1 MSRKAQIQAILDT
14 SLKGA
19 RFASSQAQVLE
30 VKTTATPTDET
41 LTYTGGIYLFGYEMK
56 LSTTF
61 KSSNDKLVS
70 LKATLDGDSPA
81 STAVRLIEEFI
92 GGDEGIAAGYKLRD
106 YFPKSLPI
114 EAGFSFKE
122 MTLGFEEAGEQLLL
136 KSIHFK
142 LGTFSS
148 WKILDTAKFDLDE
161 VNIELEN
168 KDIKAGFP
176 NTSLALEA
184 KASFG
189 KNTAGDTV
197 KATLKAQ
204 ALLSSKEAIAS
215 SLVLRGQVENLHIDV
230 VGLLD
235 LIFEEKEL
243 QQFRALCPT
252 EFQRMTFDNYQVIFQ
267 PFGKEFRVVQ
277 DTSLGG
283 LEVVLKPTELA
294 IQATAH
300 EENTEGQEDPQEI
313 ELREKAKRQRNILIA
328 LTPPQN
334 DSSSF
339 FGDIGRQGEEAGPLA
354 ELDKL
359 DLYGTGLIFS
369 TFDDYTEVNLA
380 SLQNYKED
388 EGEDAKFKVRGG
400 LQLFARI
407 KLRGPSEE
415 HQVDDGPK
423 DEKILRSIL
432 DIEDQSTRFSLTGFI
447 AKDLKTFELALG
459 LNFGDKQVFIVDNG
473 PKDNIRLK
481 AIEVAFILELLIAKF
496 RFGAVMDAQIQS
508 DVLRFIASMEVGA
521 MLPPV
526 PPTLVLNGA
535 FQMEALN
542 PTNDLLPD
550 ERPVWRNAFGVDRLG
565 LRRLGAGLGL
575 GVTAAVPPLISIH
588 SFSFNADLL
597 LGERGKEVTGVVVL
611 NLNAKKPA
619 ESLVKIQLTDVTLID
634 MIEAFDDKDAFDLQ
648 GPIREM
654 LNVGFKQLAAE
665 INPSKGIFFF
675 KAEMVLGEITAACLV
690 SFAPSGITIGG
701 TVSPISIKPGNSN
714 FEIFALSGT
723 AGPDGKQAA
732 ILLSTDLEDPK
743 FQLTGDITILG
754 GAIAEASAAIDITK
768 AGVAVDV
775 DVNLFGGVFEA
786 EVQVNAPAISSNGAK
801 MYAKV
806 AIKDN
811 VVEAVQ
817 ADLKKLLRTNYEKD
831 QKKIREAQ
839 NALKELRGKGSFL
852 DSINDLASG
861 ILTGLDSISD
871 ESQKVGGMLLDVM
884 GKAFNLDYIKFE
896 GNLDALGA
904 AVGESGSAKLQAEV
918 QLTIA
923 GLVIN
928 ETLEIDFSEGINQLV
943 TALEQVVLDA
953 FDFLKEGFEN
963 MKRGFQE
970 LAELFEKGAKFIT
983 HHASQ
988 TIADVSNFFEDFLK
1002 EVEKIINGIVDGL
1015 DELFNGRDMPL
1026 ALAGQAVPY
1035 PAKVRH
1041 YAITLDSIECLHSL
1055 AFPSLPI
1062 RNIFTGA
1069 ITGHTPEVPDP
1080 TGVHVYGYVIM
1091 DPQNSMSLG
1100 NAGSHGN
1107 LVAFSSRRGPAPQIA
1122 EGGKHTV
1129 NHTKH
1134 FYVRDDRNAKIK
1146 FMPAL
1151 RERGLAEFL
1160 DDKTLYGSKVINLD
1174 QLAWQDDADTLKSYS
1189 LDLITAD
1196 GLQKIRVH
1204 FKVRLYGDHSA
1215 TTIRSRITTGT
1226 DEEIKH
1232 LFSYGADP
1240 AKPGL
1245 VKALLEMDNSANYLH
1260 RMELLLGK
1268 IKRNGSNE
1276 IAIEDGLNVKASTED
1291 ISTAIFNEKWDAI
1304 EPLIQ
1309 HGAKCDSSHLI
1320 EGMQRHIPVTSLQ
1333 MMLSHEVLPD
1343 LESLTVAL
1351 NLDEQ
1356 YYAKKLL
1363 QHNAPVSEQ
1372 HLLKAIDLGDTS
1384 LIELMLKKASNQDK
1398 TRSNPNV
1405 TSILTKHVL
1414 EKAVGMPEVLK
1425 ILLVKS
1431 VSRADGTGNGVR
1443 TAHIPKPIVDQAL
1456 FQLALIKAGKTLD
1469 AISFQMLIENGAR
1482 ITTPDFL
1489 TSFISNSPNLPSG
1502 LSEAKSKKRRRA
1514 ILKDAL
1520 RNGSDP
1526 TKALELCIAQDWYDG
1541 ADKSNGLTISLDAKA
1556 NPDFAISHAI
1566 NTDDVQLLRKA
1577 LSPQN
1582 VATGLIGKANRAM
1595 QLLIHN
1601 NLTSPNTDND
1611 IALAAVALNVGADP
1625 NLELVSPGQVFHQ
1638 KAVLIAL
1645 GDKKNYSVIKEFLRQ
1660 KKASPKRQL
1669 VDFTPSILQAI
1680 QNIDFELLEI
1690 LLDGGAILDT
1700 PLYVEYALKH
1710 LMGHPLLNKMLEN
1723 GAPVST
1729 KALAMTLDATDY
1741 DTMGTLVS
1749 AGAKGTP
1756 KMLNQL
1762 MHARKQEALLTLR
1775 PAIHPIAGNFDL
1787 AAELNRTDFFQIL
1800 AEGEDTQL
1808 ASSEPLKWVV
1818 KHQNI
1823 EILKT
1828 ALSIGASPTEILKLA
1843 IEGAWRPGILAC
1855 LAMNAIP
1862 DQAVTFAVLKGD
1874 GALLNQLVGSL
1885 GANANQALNE
1895 SLEANADSLIKIALS
1910 HDADPNILL
1919 AKVANEGHEAR
1930 VRVFLSHGAKPDL
1943 AMLGTIKNELA
1954 GLLRYLIEQG
1964 ADATKSW
1971 YLGEAL
1977 QIGNQEI
1984 IDILLENGADPSL
1997 FIAEYAATDNV
2008 LLVRKLIVAGA
2019 DPQDGL
2025 LAAVE
2030 SGFRPMIGQLLKAGA
2045 NPTGYLHI
2053 PASKG
2058 QLEILDLL
2066 ILRGAPPEEGLEAA
2080 IKHHQVAIV
2089 ERLIAAGAD
2098 VSAPKYT
2105 EMAIRQGSFEIVQL
2119 LAAAGADPNLIIDG
2133 ESILHR
2139 AVKKVG
2145 NESLVATLLANG
2157 ADPNEATPEG
2167 NSILHEIVGE
2177 GNSHLSMV
2185 KMLVEAGANVNARN
2199 SDNHRVLYLA
2209 RGREMIKYL
2218 KDNGAEGRTLV
2229 N

>member
-1 MSRKAQIQAILDT
+1 MSKKAQLQAILNT
-14 SLKGA
+14 TLKGA
-19 RFASSQAQVLE
+19 RFASSQAQVLALE
-30 VKTTATPTDET
+30 TTATPTEGT
-41 LTYTGGIYLFGYEMK
+41 ITYTGGIYFFGYEMK
-56 LSTTF
+56 LAATF
-61 KSSNDKLVS
+61 KTENDALVS
-70 LKATLDGDSPA
+70 LTASLDGDSPA
-81 STAVRLIEEFI
+81 STAVQLIEAFI
-92 GGDEGIAAGYKLRD
+92 GGDEGIETGERLRD

-122 MTLGFEEAGEQLLL
+122 MTLGFEEMGDVLLL

-168 KDIKAGFP
+168 DDIKEGFS

-189 KNTAGDTV
+189 KNEAGDIV
-197 KATLKAQ
+197 KATLKAK
-204 ALLSSKEAIAS
+204 ALLNSKEAFAS
-215 SLVLRGQVENLHIDV
+215 SLELTGQVENLLINI

-243 QQFRALCPT
+243 QQFKALCPT

-277 DTSLGG
+277 DTTLGG

-294 IQATAH
+294 IQAAEH
-300 EENTEGQEDPQEI
+300 EENTEGQEEDPQEI

-334 DSSSF
+334 ESSSF
-339 FGDIGRQGEEAGPLA
+339 FGDIGRTEDEAGPLA
-354 ELDKL
+354 KLDEL

-380 SLQNYKED
+380 SLQQYKED
-388 EGEDAKFKVRGG
+388 EGEDAIFKVRGG

-407 KLRGPSEE
+407 MLRGPSEDQE
-415 HQVDDGPK
+415 EDNGPEE
-423 DEKILRSIL
+423 EKILLSIL
-432 DIEDQSTRFSLTGFI
+432 DVEDPRTRFSLTGFI
-447 AKDLKTFELALG
+447 AKDLRTFELALG
-459 LNFGDKQVFIVDNG
+459 LNFGDKNVFIVNNG
-473 PKDNIRLK
+473 PEDNIKLK
-481 AIEVAFILELLIAKF
+481 AIEVAFILKLLPVYVGF

-508 DVLRFIASMEVGA
+508 AVLRFMASMEFGV
-521 MLPPV
+521 MPLPV

-542 PTNDLLPD
+542 PPNGQSNHQPTD
-550 ERPVWRNAFGVDRLG
+550 ERPVWRNAFGVNGLG

-575 GVTAAVPPLISIH
+575 GVTAAVPPLVSIH

-597 LGERGKEVTGVVVL
+597 LGTEKGKEVTGMVVL
-611 NLNAKKPA
+611 ELDTEKPA
-619 ESLVKIQLTDVTLID
+619 ESLVKIQLANVTLID
-634 MIEAFDDKDAFDLQ
+634 MIEAFDDKNAFDLQ

-654 LNVGFKQLAAE
+654 LNVGFKHLAAE
-665 INPSKGIFFF
+665 INPGAGIFYFE
-675 KAEMVLGEITAACLV
+675 AEMVLGEITAACLV

-701 TVSPISIKPGNSN
+701 TVSPIIIKPDNTN
-714 FEIFALSGT
+714 FEIFALRGA
-723 AGPDGKQAA
+723 AGPDGDQAA

-754 GAIAEASAAIDITK
+754 GALDASALIDISK
-768 AGVAVDV
+768 SGVFIDV
-775 DVNLFGGVFEA
+775 DVNLFDGVFEA
-786 EVQVNAPAISSNGAK
+786 EVQVNAPAISTDGAN

-811 VVEAVQ
+811 TMEVVQQ
-817 ADLKKLLRTNYEKD
+817 ALKDLLEENYRED
-831 QKKIREAQ
+831 QKKIQQAQ
-839 NALKELRGKGSFL
+839 KELQTWRGKDSFL
-852 DSINDLASG
+852 DTINDLASG
-861 ILTGLDSISD
+861 ILAGLDEIS
-871 ESQKVGGMLLDVM
+871 EEGNKIGGMLLNAM
-884 GKAFNLDYIKFE
+884 GEAFNLDYIKFE

-904 AVGESGSAKLQAEV
+904 AVGESGSATLQAEV

-928 ETLEIDFSEGINQLV
+928 ETLEIDFSKDINQLV
-943 TALEQVVLDA
+943 SALEQVVLDA

-963 MKRGFQE
+963 MKKGFQE
-970 LAELFEKGAKFIT
+970 LAKLFEKGAEFIA

-1002 EVEKIINGIVDGL
+1002 EVEKIIAGIADGL
-1015 DELFNGRDMPL
+1015 DELFNGRDMPK
-1026 ALAGQAVPY
+1026 ALAGRAVPY

-1055 AFPSLPI
+1055 AFPSFPI

-1069 ITGHTPEVPDP
+1069 ITSHTPAVPDP
-1080 TGVHVYGYVIM
+1080 TGVHIYGYVIM

-1100 NAGSHGN
+1100 NAGSKGN

-1122 EGGKHTV
+1122 VGGKHAV

-1134 FYVRDDRNAKIK
+1134 FYIRDDRNAKIRL
-1146 FMPAL
+1146 MPAL
-1151 RERGLAEFL
+1151 RERGLVEFV
-1160 DDKTLYGSKVINLD
+1160 DDKTLYGNKVINLD
-1174 QLAWQDDADTLKSYS
+1174 QLAWQEDADTLKSYS

-1196 GLQKIRVH
+1196 RLQKIRIH

-1215 TTIRSRITTGT
+1215 TTIRSRITTGS

-1232 LFSYGADP
+1232 LFNYGADP

-1268 IKRNGSNE
+1268 IKVIGNNE
-1276 IAIEDGLNVKASTED
+1276 ILITDGLNVKANSTD
-1291 ISTAIFNEKWDAI
+1291 ISTAIAQKKWDAI
-1304 EPLIQ
+1304 KPLLQ
-1309 HGAKCDSSHLI
+1309 HGAKADSSHLI
-1320 EGMQRHIPVTSLQ
+1320 EGMQKNIPVDSLQ
-1333 MMLSHEVLPD
+1333 MMLFHEVLPNRQ
-1343 LESLTVAL
+1343 SLTVAFSL
-1351 NLDEQ
+1351 NKLE
-1356 YYAKKLL
+1356 YAKKLL

-1372 HLLKAIDLGDTS
+1372 HLLKAIDLGDTG
-1384 LIELMLKKASNQDK
+1384 LIELMLKKASNKDK
-1398 TRSNPNV
+1398 TRSNTTV

-1414 EKAVGMPEVLK
+1414 EKAVGIPKVLR

-1431 VSRADGTGNGVR
+1431 VPQAGGTANEVP
-1443 TAHIPKPIVDQAL
+1443 TAHIPKPIVDQGH

-1469 AISFQMLIENGAR
+1469 EVSFQLLLENGAR

-1489 TSFISNSPNLPSG
+1489 TSFISSSPTALPSR
-1502 LSEAKSKKRRRA
+1502 LSAATIKKRRRA
-1514 ILKDAL
+1514 ILEGAL
-1520 RNGSDP
+1520 QKGANP
-1526 TKALELCIAQDWYDG
+1526 TKALELCIAQNWYDG
-1541 ADKSNGLTISLDAKA
+1541 ADKRNGLTISLDAKA
-1556 NPDFAISHAI
+1556 NPDLAISHAV
-1566 NTDDVQLLRKA
+1566 NSDDDQLLRKA

-1582 VATGLIGKANRAM
+1582 VATDLIGKANWAI
-1595 QLLIHN
+1595 QLLIRN
-1601 NLTSPNTDND
+1601 NLTRPNTNND
-1611 IALAAVALNVGADP
+1611 IALAAAALDVGADP

-1645 GDKKNYSVIKEFLRQ
+1645 GEKKNHEVIKEFLRQ
-1660 KKASPKRQL
+1660 KTASPNRQL

-1680 QNIDFELLEI
+1680 QNIDFELLKI
-1690 LLDGGAILDT
+1690 LLEGGAKLDT
-1700 PLYVEYALKH
+1700 PFYVEYALKR

-1729 KALAMTLDATDY
+1729 EALAMAVDAADY
-1741 DTMGTLVS
+1741 DTMGALVS

-1762 MHARKQEALLTLR
+1762 MHARKQGALLTLR
-1775 PAIHPIAGNFDL
+1775 PAVHPIVGNFDL
-1787 AAELNRTDFFQIL
+1787 AAELNRTDFFKIL
-1800 AEGEDTQL
+1800 AQGEGMQL
-1808 ASSEPLKWVV
+1808 ASAEPLKWVV

-1828 ALSIGASPTEILKLA
+1828 ALSIGAPPTEILKLA
-1843 IEGAWRPGILAC
+1843 IEAAWRPGVLAC
-1855 LAMNAIP
+1855 LTMHAIP
-1862 DQAVTFAVLKGD
+1862 DQAVTFAVSKGD
-1874 GALLNQLVGSL
+1874 GALLNQLVASL

-1895 SLEANADSLIKIALS
+1895 SLEANADGLIEIALS
-1910 HDADPNILL
+1910 HGADPNILL

-1930 VRVFLSHGAKPDL
+1930 IRVFLSHGAKPDL

-1954 GLLRYLIEQG
+1954 DLLRHLIAQG
-1964 ADATKSW
+1964 ADASKSW
-1971 YLGEAL
+1971 YLDEAL

-1984 IDILLENGADPSL
+1984 IDILLDNGADPSL

-2025 LAAVE
+2025 LAAVK

-2045 NPTGYLHI
+2045 DPKGYLHI
-2053 PASKG
+2053 PAAKG
-2058 QLEILDLL
+2058 QAEIVDLL
-2066 ILRGAPPEEGLEAA
+2066 ILRGALPEEGLEAA
-2080 IKHHQVAIV
+2080 IKHNQIAIV
-2089 ERLIAAGAD
+2089 EQLITAGAN
-2098 VSAPKYT
+2098 PKYK
-2105 EMAIRQGSFEIVQL
+2105 
-2119 LAAAGADPNLIIDG
+2119 IDG
-2133 ESILHR
+2133 ESILR
-2139 AVKKVG
+2139 WAAKRVG
-2145 NESLVATLLANG
+2145 RESLVAVLLEKD
-2157 ADPNEATPEG
+2157 ADPNEINEAG
-2167 NSILHEIVGE
+2167 NTILHEIVG
-2177 GNSHLSMV
+2177 GGDSYLPIV
-2185 KMLVEAGANVNARN
+2185 KLLVEKDAKLDIRN
-2199 SDNHRVLYLA
+2199 SDNHLILYLA

-2218 KDNGAEGRTLV
+2218 KDNGAEGRALV